1 MINFIKDRAKHE
13 FILTFGYGN
22 RKNYDVFLDY
32 LQGFQV
38 EFVIDVRERPR
49 AWTRKWYGEQIKD
62 FCNSNNIQYFSKT
75 ALGNTSGKE
84 NWIPPNQEEAEA
96 ALIEIADLAKMGNI
110 LLLCAE
116 MDSRRCHRLEVANR
130 LGTLLSTPVKHLE

>member
-1 MINFIKDRAKHE
+1 MRVSDKVKNNY
-13 FILTFGYGN
+13 ILTFGYGN

-49 AWTRKWYGEQIKD
+49 AWSRKWYGEQIKD
-62 FCNSNNIQYFSKT
+62 FCNSNNIKYVSKT

-84 NWIPPNQEEAEA
+84 NWIPPNQEEAES
-96 ALIEIADLAKMGNI
+96 ALIEIAELAKMGNI

-116 MDSRRCHRLEVANR
+116 MDSRRCHRVEVANR

>member
-1 MINFIKDRAKHE
+1 MSVLEQTTNNY
-13 FILTFGYGN
+13 ILTFGYGN
-22 RKNYDVFLDY
+22 RKNYDMFLDY
-32 LQGFQV
+32 LQYFRV

-49 AWTRKWYGEQIKD
+49 AWSRKWYGEQIKE
-62 FCNSNNIQYFSKT
+62 FCNSNNIKYISQT

-96 ALIEIADLAKMGNI
+96 ALIEIAELGKIGNI

-116 MDSRRCHRLEVANR
+116 MDSRRCHRVDVANR
-130 LGTLLSTPVKHLE
+130 LGTLLSTPVKHLK

>member
-1 MINFIKDRAKHE
+1 MRVSDKVKNNY
-13 FILTFGYGN
+13 ILTFGYGN

-38 EFVIDVRERPR
+38 KFVIDVRERPR

-62 FCNSNNIQYFSKT
+62 FCNSNNIQYISKT

-84 NWIPPNQEEAEA
+84 NWIPPNQEEAET
-96 ALIEIADLAKMGNI
+96 ALIEIAELAKMGNI

-116 MDSRRCHRLEVANR
+116 MDSRRCHRVEVANR

>member
-1 MINFIKDRAKHE
+1 MTNLIKDQAKHS

-22 RKNYDVFLDY
+22 RKEYTLFLEY
-32 LQGFQV
+32 LQKFQV

-49 AWTRKWYGEQIKD
+49 AWTRKWYGEQIKE
-62 FCNSNNIQYFSKT
+62 FCSSNNIKYISKT

-84 NWIPPNQEEAEA
+84 NWIPPNQAEAEA
-96 ALIEIADLAKMGNI
+96 ALTEVSELARMGNI

-116 MDSRRCHRLEVANR
+116 MDSRRCHRVDVANR

>member
-1 MINFIKDRAKHE
+1 MNLSDQAKNKYI
-13 FILTFGYGN
+13 FTFGYGN

-32 LQGFQV
+32 LRSF
-38 EFVIDVRERPR
+38 EVICVVDVRICPR
-49 AWTRKWYGEQIKD
+49 AWSRRWYSEQLQSFCREQNIKY
-62 FCNSNNIQYFSKT
+62 ISKT

-96 ALIEIADLAKMGNI
+96 ALIEIAKLAEMGNI

-116 MDSRRCHRLEVANR
+116 MNPHRCHRIDVANR
-130 LGTLLSTPVKHLE
+130 LGKLLSTPVKHLE